1 MWYTLVPFYGVPA
14 NYSANAIERFM
25 CSFINNHSCFDLL
38 SMKIKEA
45 ARHLISPEQ
54 AETPC
59 QSPHG
64 IQKKMRNLTRYS
76 VAKWNA

>member
-1 MWYTLVPFYGVPA
+1 MWCTLVPSYGVPA

-25 CSFINNHSCFDLL
+25 HSFINNHSCFDLL
-38 SMKIKEA
+38 SIKIKEV
-45 ARHLISPEQ
+45 ARHLISPVQ

-64 IQKKMRNLTRYS
+64 IQKI
-76 VAKWNA
+76 